1 MKKQF
6 IADRREALQKNDD
19 KKYEEIVME
28 MTQREE
34 ILVQDKLVEIIEK
47 IGLTEQEFQKNVM
60 FHGQDQ

>member
-1 MKKQF
+1 
-6 IADRREALQKNDD
+6 
-19 KKYEEIVME
+19 ME